1 MQGWMY
7 GRQRQC
13 SAFTLRCNDSPV
25 LTPYL
30 FLDNDDDDDNDYDD
44 AEKEGNGPC
53 KKWDLAATLWPG
65 LLQHKQWS
73 WSRSRIKNYQRR
85 RQRQNVVG
93 SKIQDII

>member
-1 MQGWMY
+1 MY

-53 KKWDLAATLWPG
+53 KK
-65 LLQHKQWS
+65 
-73 WSRSRIKNYQRR
+73 
-85 RQRQNVVG
+85 
-93 SKIQDII
+93 